1 MVVTRTLLFA
11 MCTWSAA
18 AQINV
23 QLKADIEPV
32 TAGQEFRLIVT
43 TEGALPEAVKF
54 ETVPNLVIDRSPSSQ
69 SRSTSNING
78 RISEH
83 VMLHYIAT
91 IRNPST
97 IEVPAATVT
106 ANGKPYKT
114 NPLTI
119 TAVEKVEREGPTL
132 GDGVRVNSFTDKAEA
147 YEGEPIQLTL
157 ETWELEGVSIR
168 GAAKIPQTVGF
179 YAIPQEPVA
188 TNIVTKQHEGLKYR
202 VRQSNQMLYPTRAG
216 QLQIDAF
223 EWSGR
228 VSGVAYID
236 GYRRRVADDV
246 MIASD
251 SIIIDVKPLPER
263 PAGFTGTVGSFL
275 VEGRLSSAQVDQG
288 VPVKLAI
295 HVTGRGNPR
304 AVSPPNPPE
313 LDWAFVGEPVRTDA
327 APQSAF
333 ESRVDQR
340 FEFAITPHEPGNQSI
355 PRMQF
360 VYFDPDR
367 EVYESKGVGPFSLT
381 VFSSGESDRPV
392 RFDAA
397 ENESIRAIDI
407 LATDILPIVSGR
419 GNLTRS
425 NGLPAI
431 FWGVAIVPVGLYAAA
446 AAYVTRRRRFESDHG
461 YARAYHAQSEAHREL
476 RGVLDTADPE
486 QSLHHAL
493 IKFVADTFNA
503 SNAGMTAHDADTL
516 LRTHGCDD
524 DLCKNVQTIL
534 RKCER
539 AVYASQSLPAEEMKA
554 LVHGAA
560 VIIDQTKATARKGG
574 ES

>member
-1 MVVTRTLLFA
+1 MVVARTLLLA
-11 MCTWSAA
+11 VCTWSAA

-23 QLKADIEPV
+23 QLEADIEPV

-54 ETVPNLVIDRSPSSQ
+54 ETVPNLVIDRTPSSQ

-78 RISEH
+78 RISER
-83 VMLHYIAT
+83 VMLHYMAK
-91 IRNPST
+91 IRKPST
-97 IEVPAATVT
+97 IELPAATVT
-106 ANGKPYKT
+106 VDGKPYKT

-119 TAVEKVEREGPTL
+119 TAVEKVERDGPTL
-132 GDGVRVNSFTDKAEA
+132 GDGVRINSFTDKAEA

-157 ETWELEGVSIR
+157 EIWELEGVSIK
-168 GAAKIPQTVGF
+168 GMPKIPQTVGF
-179 YAIPQEPVA
+179 YAVPQEPVA
-188 TNIVTKQHEGLKYR
+188 TNIVTKQHDGLKYR
-202 VRQSNQMLYPTRAG
+202 VRQSTQMLYPTRSG

-223 EWSGR
+223 EWNGR
-228 VSGVAYID
+228 VSGIAYID
-236 GYRRRVADDV
+236 GYRRRVSDDA
-246 MIASD
+246 MLASD
-251 SIIIDVKPLPER
+251 TIIIDVKPLPER
-263 PAGFTGTVGSFL
+263 HAGFTGTVGSYL

-304 AVSPPNPPE
+304 AVSAPILPE

-327 APQSAF
+327 APQLAL

-340 FEFAITPHEPGNQSI
+340 FEFAITPHAPGNQTI
-355 PRMQF
+355 PRMHF

-367 EVYESKGVGPFSLT
+367 EVYESKGIGPFSLT
-381 VFSSGESDRPV
+381 VFASGETDRPV
-392 RFDAA
+392 RYDAA
-397 ENESIRAIDI
+397 ENDSIRTIDI

-431 FWGVAIVPVGLYAAA
+431 FWAATFIPVGLYAGA
-446 AAYVTRRRRFESDHG
+446 AAYVTRRRRFERDHG

-476 RGVLDTADPE
+476 RGVLDAAHPE

-493 IKFVADTFNA
+493 IQFVADTFNA
-503 SNAGMTAHDADTL
+503 SQAGMTAHDADTL

-539 AVYASQSLPAEEMKA
+539 AVYASHALPAEEMKA

-560 VIIDQTKATARKGG
+560 AVIDQTKATARKGG
-574 ES
+574 TS